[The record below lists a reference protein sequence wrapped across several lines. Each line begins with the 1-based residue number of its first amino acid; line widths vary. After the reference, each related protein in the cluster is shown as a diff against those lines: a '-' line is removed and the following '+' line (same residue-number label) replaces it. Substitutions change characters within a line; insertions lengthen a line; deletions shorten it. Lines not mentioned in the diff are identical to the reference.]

1 MSKLVK
7 VSGSLGGSGVRVA
20 EQQRFD
26 LNCGLESF
34 IWGLKAMTGYRVLK
48 NGTSMAILSKRA
60 YQRGGSNALMGWS
73 FDLKSA
79 HDTAAFVQSIETESY
94 TLEGRE
100 RNCARPSIRTRVG
113 LKGVVSPWPVRS
125 RRVWTI
131 GFVLALLYACVL
143 SQPGHAASDCSGVS
157 SASPGVLPSSQTNP
171 PKIVVGFL
179 GGFVRHDEPHHP
191 EVQLIQDLR
200 QDYPKDVYFGLFENR
215 KVGVAYHTILKL
227 LGTTEG
233 DALSDDKKRRARIVL
248 FGHSWGA
255 SAVVSLSRK
264 LERAGIPVTL
274 TIQID
279 SVAKP
284 FQNDWLIPANV
295 LEAVN
300 FYQTHGLIQGRQ
312 KIVPADPAHT
322 TILGNF
328 LWEYK
333 GEPAECYGFSW
344 RGRLLSKGHTQIE
357 CDQKVW
363 LQVKALLGSILVE
376 PSGTQTDAGEPALLS
391 SRSDRNGSQQR

>member
-1 MSKLVK
+1 
-7 VSGSLGGSGVRVA
+7 
-20 EQQRFD
+20 
-26 LNCGLESF
+26 
-34 IWGLKAMTGYRVLK
+34 MTDYRV
-48 NGTSMAILSKRA
+48 
-60 YQRGGSNALMGWS
+60 SNS
-73 FDLKSA
+73 S
-79 HDTAAFVQSIETESY
+79 
-94 TLEGRE
+94 
-100 RNCARPSIRTRVG
+100 
-113 LKGVVSPWPVRS
+113 VRS
-125 RRVWTI
+125 RRVWII
-131 GFVLALLYACVL
+131 GCLLAFLCTCVV
-143 SQPGHAASDCSGVS
+143 SQPGYAASDRSGVS
-157 SASPGVLPSSQTNP
+157 SASSAVLPSSQTNP

-191 EVQLIQDLR
+191 EVQLMRDLR
-200 QDYPKDVYFGLFENR
+200 QDYPKEVYFGLFENR

-227 LGTTEG
+227 LGATEG
-233 DALSDDKKRRARIVL
+233 DALSAEKKRSARIVL

-357 CDQKVW
+357 CDHDVW
-363 LQVKALLGSILVE
+363 LQVKALLDRYLSNPE
-376 PSGTQTDAGEPALLS
+376 GTQIDAREPALPS
-391 SRSDRNGSQQR
+391 SLSDRDGSQRQ

>member
-1 MSKLVK
+1 
-7 VSGSLGGSGVRVA
+7 VRVA

-26 LNCGLESF
+26 LSCGLES
-34 IWGLKAMTGYRVLK
+34 IIGGLKTMTVYRVSR
-48 NGTSMAILSKRA
+48 NGTSVTILSERA
-60 YQRGGSNALMGWS
+60 SRRIGSKALLCWS
-73 FDLKSA
+73 FGFKSA
-79 HDTAAFVQSIETESY
+79 HDTVAFVQSSETEGY
-94 TLEGRE
+94 TLEARE
-100 RNCARPSIRTRVG
+100 RGCARPSFLSRVG
-113 LKGVVSPWPVRS
+113 LKGVVSPSPVRS
-125 RRVWTI
+125 RRVWII
-131 GFVLALLYACVL
+131 GRLLALLCACVL
-143 SQPGHAASDCSGVS
+143 SQPGHAASDRSGVS
-157 SASPGVLPSSQTNP
+157 SASSAVLPSIQTNP

-191 EVQLIQDLR
+191 EVRLIQDLR

-215 KVGVAYHTILKL
+215 KVSVAYHTILKL

-255 SAVVSLSRK
+255 SAVVSLSLK

>member
-1 MSKLVK
+1 MRRIFRGR
-7 VSGSLGGSGVRVA
+7 VSFRNVVRAVVLPSPA
-20 EQQRFD
+20 RARF
-26 LNCGLESF
+26 
-34 IWGLKAMTGYRVLK
+34 
-48 NGTSMAILSKRA
+48 GT
-60 YQRGGSNALMGWS
+60 
-73 FDLKSA
+73 
-79 HDTAAFVQSIETESY
+79 
-94 TLEGRE
+94 
-100 RNCARPSIRTRVG
+100 
-113 LKGVVSPWPVRS
+113 VRCL
-125 RRVWTI
+125 
-131 GFVLALLYACVL
+131 LALLCTCTLAR
-143 SQPGHAASDCSGVS
+143 PGCAASPPSGAS
-157 SASPGVLPSSQTNP
+157 SASSAVLSSSQTDP
-171 PKIVVGFL
+171 PVIVVGFL
-179 GGFVRHDEPHHP
+179 GGFVPHTEPHHP
-191 EVQLIQDLR
+191 EVQMIQNLR
-200 QDYPKDVYFGLFENR
+200 QEYSEGVYFDLFENR
-215 KVGVAYHTILKL
+215 KVGLAYKTILKL
-227 LGTTEG
+227 LGTKKKEE
-233 DALSDDKKRRARIVL
+233 ALSDDKKRRARIVL

-376 PSGTQTDAGEPALLS
+376 PSGH
-391 SRSDRNGSQQR
+391 SD